1 MALAPGTKV
10 ENLWLAA
17 RSFNLRP
24 EELVHVGDGDN
35 DRKAAREFGCPFIGV
50 ADSDDGPDGAWA
62 GASFAVVRDMRGAC
76 AKICEMAAIPP
87 LIELKEG
94 P

>member
-1 MALAPGTKV
+1 MAPLEEIVIARGWQDHFKQIFGAPGTKV

-35 DRKAAREFGCPFIGV
+35 DRKAAREGRIGLRS
-50 ADSDDGPDGAWA
+50 DSPNY
-62 GASFAVVRDMRGAC
+62 
-76 AKICEMAAIPP
+76 
-87 LIELKEG
+87 
-94 P
+94 